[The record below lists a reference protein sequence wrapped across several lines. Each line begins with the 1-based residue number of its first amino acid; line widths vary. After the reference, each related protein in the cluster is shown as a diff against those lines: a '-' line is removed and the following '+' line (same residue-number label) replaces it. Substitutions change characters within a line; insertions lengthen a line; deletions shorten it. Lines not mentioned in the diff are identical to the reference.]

1 MLNFLVRHATSR
13 LLKVNILYP
22 HSYERQVYTN
32 GNTEQGRQIAGA
44 NFQVIYANTVLYK
57 FTD

>member
-1 MLNFLVRHATSR
+1 MEDSGLVVCYLN
-13 LLKVNILYP
+13 
-22 HSYERQVYTN
+22 SYKRQVYAN
-32 GNTEQGRQIAGA
+32 GNTEQGRQLAGA